1 MRDKDHDMAMAEL
14 LAADH
19 AYATELLRSVLSD
32 GDAAELDVTLRQ
44 MSLAF
49 GIEGEPT
56 SLKMLLAVVDHMGMR
71 VSILPNGSRG

>member
-1 MRDKDHDMAMAEL
+1 MRDRDHDKAMSEL

-32 GDAAELDVTLRQ
+32 GDAAEVDVTLRQ
-44 MSLAF
+44 MCLTF

-56 SLKMLLAVVDHMGMR
+56 SLKMLLAVVDHMGMHL
-71 VSILPNGSRG
+71 SIMPNGSRG